1 MGWVE
6 VSGLSPPPRGGDDDP
21 IYDMEGGMGLSPRGE
36 GTPDSGGRAAVD
48 ADLSPPRGGV
58 SAPVAQRRS
67 TGTPLSPTGRGL
79 RAGWTGT
86 VVPAPRSPPRGEGTG
101 SRTGI
106 AWHASH
112 PARRTHASAA
122 LRGPTRTASITHEL
136 WRHSVINLRRRLRK
150 PDRPIAPAQGD
161 VSAPTTG
168 RPAFFPATTP
178 LRMCRPKLARRRAP
192 EAPPCTYGEA

>member
-1 MGWVE
+1 MA
-6 VSGLSPPPRGGDDDP
+6 SL
-21 IYDMEGGMGLSPRGE
+21 PRGE
-36 GTPDSGGRAAVD
+36 GTPRRLRLHRARPGRSPPRGGGAVAHEHRASSCWAH
-48 ADLSPPRGGV
+48 LSPPRGGATPCRPH
-58 SAPVAQRRS
+58 SGCPPHTSLPHGEGAPGGLDGNGRPGAA
-67 TGTPLSPTGRGL
+67 LS
-79 RAGWTGT
+79 
-86 VVPAPRSPPRGEGTG
+86 PRGEGTG

-161 VSAPTTG
+161 ASAPATR

>member
-79 RAGWTGT
+79 RAGWTGM

-150 PDRPIAPAQGD
+150 PDRPGAGGRFRADHGATRIFPRDDAPSHVSPQARPTKSPR
-161 VSAPTTG
+161 SAPVH
-168 RPAFFPATTP
+168 
-178 LRMCRPKLARRRAP
+178 LR
-192 EAPPCTYGEA
+192 